1 MTLTL
6 YTTPYCLLCDRV
18 KDELDRRAIAYEE
31 VAVPVIR
38 SQRDD
43 VFRLTGQRRVPV
55 LVDDGAVIH
64 DSTRILAHLAHKYS

>member
-1 MTLTL
+1 MALTL
-6 YTTPYCLLCDRV
+6 YTTPYCSFCDRV

-38 SQRDD
+38 SQRDE

-55 LVDDGAVIH
+55 IVDNGAAIH
-64 DSTRILAHLAHKYS
+64 DSTRILAHLARKYS